1 MTPEHFS
8 EVFREHL
15 PALSRFLSRRVP
27 LDEVDDIA
35 AQTFEVAW
43 AKRDLVTQ
51 GEELPWL
58 YRIATF
64 QIANY
69 RRRAATATNFL
80 RTSLRPDAAPSP
92 EAIAILDVDLAVAYK
107 ALTTSERAI
116 LSLTAF
122 EGLAVKDAAS
132 VLGIKPNAAS
142 LKLLRARKKLQE
154 LLAEKD

>member
-1 MTPEHFS
+1 MTPEQFS
-8 EVFREHL
+8 EVFRQHL
-15 PALSRFLSRRVP
+15 PALSRFLSRRVAP
-27 LDEVDDIA
+27 DDIDDIA

-43 AKRDLVTQ
+43 LKRDQVTE

-64 QIANY
+64 HIANH
-69 RRRAATATNFL
+69 RRRSLSAIVYLQSA
-80 RTSLRPDAAPSP
+80 LRPDSAPSP
-92 EAIAILDVDLAVAYK
+92 EAIAILDADLAVAWRS
-107 ALTTSERAI
+107 LTPSERTL

>member
-27 LDEVDDIA
+27 LEEVDDIA
-35 AQTFEVAW
+35 SQTFEVAW
-43 AKRDLVTQ
+43 LKRDQVTE

-69 RRRAATATNFL
+69 RRKAETATNFL
-80 RTSLRPDAAPSP
+80 RTSLKPDAAPSP
-92 EAIAILDVDLAVAYK
+92 EAIAVLDVDLAVAWRS
-107 ALTTSERAI
+107 LSPTERTL